1 MLHLARRGG
10 ATRLLARSLS
20 AAAGKPYAQLSVGVP
35 KETVFLERR
44 VSQTPETVAGLVK
57 EGFVVK
63 VERGAGAA
71 AAFPDAAYVAAGA
84 ELVDAA
90 GAFGASIVTKVAVPT
105 AEEAKSIG
113 DRTLIGF
120 FWPAQVRSVSSLGA
134 GGRSI

>member
-1 MLHLARRGG
+1 MLLRHIARGRSRLAR
-10 ATRLLARSLS
+10 ALS
-20 AAAGKPYAQLSVGVP
+20 SAPAGKPYAQLSVGVP
-35 KETVFLERR
+35 KETVFLEKR

-63 VERGAGAA
+63 VERGAGAG

-84 ELVDAA
+84 ELTDAA

-113 DRTLIGF
+113 DR
-120 FWPAQVRSVSSLGA
+120 
-134 GGRSI
+134 